1 MIEHNEFKSL
11 SNEQYFETY
20 KMTYKEKCF
29 LKTSLILV
37 IFFCPDLK
45 DRKKQMNKATITLN
59 NAKFLNQI
67 DTVILI
73 SNAIWQIV

>member
-37 IFFCPDLK
+37 IFSCLDLK
-45 DRKKQMNKATITLN
+45 ERKKQMNKATVTPK

-67 DTVILI
+67 NTVILI
-73 SNAIWQIV
+73 SNAI